1 MSGGV
6 DSSVAAALLAEQG
19 HDVIG
24 LSMQLYDQ
32 RGDQPFGNCC
42 SIDDLHD
49 ARRVATGLGMP
60 HYILNLEQRFRDT
73 VIADFVREY
82 AGGRTPLPC
91 THCNSDLKFST
102 LLDRARGLGALYVA
116 TGHYARV
123 VQDAAGRWLLM
134 RGADRDKDQSYFLFS
149 LMQEQLAGA
158 VFPVGDLTKSEVR
171 EVARRLALTVADKP
185 DSHDICFVPDGDY
198 AAFVARRAPD
208 AARPGA
214 IKDETGR
221 RIGSHGGVHGFTVG
235 QRKGLGVSSP
245 APLYVL
251 NIDAQAGDVTV
262 GPRAAL
268 DRSSLTASGV
278 NWIAVDAPD
287 GWRRVSAQIRHRH
300 LAAPARVR
308 ACPDGRAEVVFDE
321 PQPAITPGQAAVFYD
336 DDVVVGGG
344 WIE

>member
-1 MSGGV
+1 
-6 DSSVAAALLAEQG
+6 
-19 HDVIG
+19 
-24 LSMQLYDQ
+24 
-32 RGDQPFGNCC
+32 
-42 SIDDLHD
+42 
-49 ARRVATGLGMP
+49 
-60 HYILNLEQRFRDT
+60 
-73 VIADFVREY
+73 
-82 AGGRTPLPC
+82 
-91 THCNSDLKFST
+91 
-102 LLDRARGLGALYVA
+102 
-116 TGHYARV
+116 
-123 VQDAAGRWLLM
+123 
-134 RGADRDKDQSYFLFS
+134 
-149 LMQEQLAGA
+149 
-158 VFPVGDLTKSEVR
+158 
-171 EVARRLALTVADKP
+171 
-185 DSHDICFVPDGDY
+185 
-198 AAFVARRAPD
+198 
-208 AARPGA
+208 
-214 IKDETGR
+214 
-221 RIGSHGGVHGFTVG
+221 
-235 QRKGLGVSSP
+235 VSSP